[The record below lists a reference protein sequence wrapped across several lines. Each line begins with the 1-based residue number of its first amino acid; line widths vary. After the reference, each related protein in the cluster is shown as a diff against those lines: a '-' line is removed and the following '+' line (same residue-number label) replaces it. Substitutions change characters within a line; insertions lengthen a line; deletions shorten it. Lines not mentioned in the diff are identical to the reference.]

1 MAHTARAKNF
11 PSKKLARKILLRNK
25 HDRTTKTLGD
35 ACLNNVPKLGSWSW
49 TLPNANPPC

>member
-1 MAHTARAKNF
+1 MAHTVRAKNI

-25 HDRTTKTLGD
+25 QDRTTKTLGD

>member
-35 ACLNNVPKLGSWSW
+35 ACSNNVPEARFVELDIAKR
-49 TLPNANPPC
+49 